1 MLFEQIAHNKRKT
14 TLIMVLFVVIL
25 TLVGAGL
32 GYIFTDNPWIGIAI
46 AFIASLIYMF
56 IVLRNPA
63 NMIMNMNHGKEIH
76 EKDNPELWHIV
87 QDMAM
92 VARVPMPRV
101 FIIPDK
107 SPNAFATGRDPKR
120 SAVAV
125 TQGLLDMMNREEL
138 EGVLGHEIS
147 HIRNYDILLST
158 VAVVLVGVISFISGY
173 ASRYIWWFGGDHHSR
188 DDNKDDNNPVIMI
201 IKIVAIVFV
210 LILGPI
216 SASLVQMAL
225 SRNREYLADASS
237 VDLTRD
243 PQGLISA
250 LKKIDNSQP
259 MKKAD
264 PSSAGMYIEDPFHKK
279 RGFSH
284 LFDTH
289 PATSDRIKRLEKM

>member
-1 MLFEQIAHNKRKT
+1 MLFEQIARNKRKT
-14 TLIMVLFVVIL
+14 VVVMVLFVVIL

-32 GYIFTDNPWIGIAI
+32 GYIFDNEPWSGIIIALIG
-46 AFIASLIYMF
+46 SLIYML
-56 IVLRNPA
+56 IVLSNPA
-63 NMIMNMNHGKEIH
+63 NMVMSLNHGQEIH
-76 EKDNPELWHIV
+76 EQDNPELWHIV

-107 SPNAFATGRDPKR
+107 SPNAFATGRDPKH

-147 HIRNYDILLST
+147 HIKNYDILLST
-158 VAVVLVGVISFISGY
+158 VAAVLVGVISYLSGI
-173 ASRYIWWFGGDHHSR
+173 ASRYIWWFDDDH
-188 DDNKDDNNPVIMI
+188 DDDHDSNNAVVMVIKLIAI
-201 IKIVAIVFV
+201 IFV

-216 SASLVQMAL
+216 CASLAQMAL

-237 VDLTRD
+237 VDLTRN

-250 LKKIDNSQP
+250 LEKIDGSQP

-279 RGFSH
+279 RGLTH

-289 PATSDRIKRLEKM
+289 PATADRIVRLEKM